1 VVHQQQVNK
10 NNKVNMSFL
19 QTQIQIP
26 NMPINK
32 VISGYNNEINTS
44 VAVIAGSNNKVN
56 TPNTHLVGNN
66 NYVLGP
72 NGLNMVIGSNNS
84 STGTDNTTIGSYN
97 LTNGNKVVIQG
108 DANNVK
114 GQYIYI
120 SGSQN
125 NTGSPY
131 KIQSTNNI
139 SVFGDGNTLTGQ
151 YVIVNGSKNIVQ
163 EGTGY
168 IYIIGDSNTTQG
180 GMIFQDI
187 SGLTN
192 SGPTVSVDPY
202 MVGSQNVFIQG
213 NENVVATYSSNV
225 SLFGSGQFVD
235 TSDQFIIGDDKDVNI
250 KSAVLPCNLIQTYTP
265 TGSTDSTYPVGAITK
280 DNEQAYVNT
289 DIGWQELPFRSYGTY
304 YDTTTQTNPT
314 ASQVNKMKF
323 NTNGDGAN
331 GVGITNSNDVIT
343 FQYSGM
349 YNIAF
354 SAQIYKT
361 GGGDS
366 YIDIWLRKNNTD
378 VSWSNTTTLIS
389 KQQDKAVLSWNW
401 LYYFNAGDT
410 ANICWSSADTGIS
423 LLAQGTQST
432 PTRPAIP
439 STILTVW
446 KV

>member
-1 VVHQQQVNK
+1 
-10 NNKVNMSFL
+10 MSFL

-84 STGTDNTTIGSYN
+84 SSGTDNTTVGSYN
-97 LTNGNKVVIQG
+97 LTNGSKIVVQG
-108 DANNVK
+108 DSNNIR

-120 SGSQN
+120 SGYEN

-131 KIQSTNNI
+131 KIQPTNNI
-139 SVFGDGNTLTGQ
+139 SVVGDGNTLTGE
-151 YVIVNGSKNIVQ
+151 YIIINGRKNLVQ

-168 IYIIGDSNTTQG
+168 VYIIGDSNTTQG

-202 MVGSQNVFIQG
+202 MVGPQKIFIQG
-213 NENVVATYSSNV
+213 DENVIATYSTNV
-225 SLFGSGQFVD
+225 SLFGSGQYVD
-235 TSDQFIIGDDKDVNI
+235 TSDQFIIGDDKDLNI
-250 KSAVLPCNLIQTYTP
+250 KGAVLPCNLIQTYTP

-323 NTNGDGAN
+323 NTNGDGFN
-331 GVGITNSNDVIT
+331 GVGITNSNNQIL
-343 FQYSGM
+343 FNYSGM
-349 YNIAF
+349 YNIQF
-354 SAQIYKT
+354 SAQISKS
-361 GGGDS
+361 GGGDD

-378 VSWSNTTTLIS
+378 VAWSNTTILIS
-389 KQQDKAVLSWNW
+389 KQQDKSVAAWNW

-410 ANICWSSADTGIS
+410 ANICWSSSDTTMS
-423 LLAQGTQST
+423 LYALGTQSS